1 MLLVLSLG
9 DEIVSNCFCVL
20 TFQIP
25 HILILSEFICHFI
38 HQVRQRHSLK
48 VLPEFSCLFS
58 EAETVFAQNSLLCS
72 SLPRR
77 NLIRF
82 APLDTAFNAFLRLK
96 IWSHGSVEGSRLK
109 Q

>member
-48 VLPEFSCLFS
+48 VLPE
-58 EAETVFAQNSLLCS
+58 
-72 SLPRR
+72 
-77 NLIRF
+77 
-82 APLDTAFNAFLRLK
+82 
-96 IWSHGSVEGSRLK
+96 
-109 Q
+109 